1 MTTAFIGRTD
11 ERPTI
16 ETKTFQFVSDFA
28 VVLVTVQGEADW
40 SDEIWDSVSNDEL
53 DSVVRDAKLFYLNE
67 VFLDG

>member
-11 ERPTI
+11 NPPTI

-28 VVLVTVQGEADW
+28 TVLVTVQGEEDW
-40 SDEIWDSVSNDEL
+40 SDEIWDSVSYDEL